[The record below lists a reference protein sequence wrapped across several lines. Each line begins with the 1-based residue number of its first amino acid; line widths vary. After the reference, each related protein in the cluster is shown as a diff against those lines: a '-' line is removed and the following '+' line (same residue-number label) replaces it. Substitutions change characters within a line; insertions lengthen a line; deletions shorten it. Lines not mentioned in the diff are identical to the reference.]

1 MTETSDK
8 LAILSQIE
16 RRLATVETVDEAKG
30 IRDKAEALRV
40 YAKSAKAGL
49 GIQNRAAAIKILA
62 ECKAGA
68 LLKAME
74 KAKGARTDKQPTYT
88 KKAGLAAVGLSEVT
102 AHRWQTMA
110 PAAPQVLAL
119 EQAETKAG
127 RELTSKGVYRMARKK
142 AADLAPAPTPYDDI
156 EIRKCDFRELLASL
170 SDLDAIITD
179 PPYSKEYVPL
189 YAELAKAARAA
200 LSPEGVLA
208 VMCGQSYLP
217 EILPAMAAE
226 MPYRWALA
234 YLTPGGQAVQIWPR
248 KINTFWKPILLF
260 GADTDWLGDVVRSK
274 VNDNNKAHHQW
285 GQSESGMAELVSA
298 LTDAGELV
306 CDPFAGGGT
315 TGLICQRLG
324 RRFIGGDLHVEV

>member
-30 IRDKAEALRV
+30 IRDQAEALRV

-49 GIQNRAAAIKILA
+49 GVQNRAAAIKILA
-62 ECKAGA
+62 ECKAGG
-68 LLKAME
+68 LLRKVE
-74 KAKGARTDKQPTYT
+74 RAKGGRGKTSDTLSRVYRENEIVPRT
-88 KKAGLAAVGLSEVT
+88 GE
-102 AHRWQTMA
+102 RWQTMA
-110 PAAPQVLAL
+110 PAAGKVLAL

-127 RELTSKGVYRMARKK
+127 RELTSKGIYRMARKQ
-142 AADLAPAPTPYDDI
+142 AADIVPAPTPYQDI

-170 SDLDAIITD
+170 SGLDAIITD
-179 PPYSKEYVPL
+179 PPYSKEYIPL
-189 YAELAKAARAA
+189 YAELAKAARVA
-200 LSPEGVLA
+200 LSPEGILA

-217 EILPAMAAE
+217 EIMPAMAAE
-226 MPYRWALA
+226 MPYRWVLA
-234 YLTPGGQAVQIWPR
+234 YLTPGGQSAQIWPR
-248 KINTFWKPILLF
+248 KVNTFWKPVLLF

-274 VNDNNKAHHQW
+274 VNDNNKTHHEW

-298 LTDAGELV
+298 LTDAGEMV

-315 TGLICQRLG
+315 TGLVCQRLG
-324 RRFIGGDLHVEV
+324 RRFIGGDIDV